1 MRRRRPVRPIVVVAA
16 VALLAGAAVPAVA
29 APAPAALTTVMPAV
43 TPSSIGTYS
52 FIGHGWGHGRG
63 MGQYGA
69 LGYAL
74 NSHWTYAAI
83 LAHYYGGT
91 TAAPDAADPNS
102 RSLDVELTAR
112 TGTDT
117 AATGTSLMLD
127 QGTGAKPVLMPD
139 GVTPARTVSLKADGT
154 GRFAV
159 RVAATECA
167 SGGPLVPLTTT
178 VPSGTVITT
187 VPSGAVISDGAGQA
201 ITQCGDTQE
210 QTYRGALVAKWT
222 GSTPYTF
229 NRVPVEQYLRDVVPH
244 ESPAGWGSL
253 GTLQPDG
260 QPWGMEAL
268 KAQSVAA
275 RSYALSSSRPSGATT
290 CDTTACQV
298 YMPYATR
305 SYATPSWTTAGW
317 NTLPYP
323 QSDQAVVLT
332 AGQVLRTSSGAIAR
346 TEFSSSTGG
355 YTAGGAF
362 PAVEDLGD
370 AITGNPNHT
379 WTVSLTAAQVA
390 ARLGLSGVTAITITN
405 RNGLGDLGGRV
416 LSLTVIDA
424 SGVSRAYTGAQFQAA
439 LGLNS
444 DWFAVSGVT
453 PGQAQAVV
461 QSLYQD
467 VLGRGPDPQGLVDW
481 TAVVQVAGNGQAV
494 ANGIVYSR
502 ERLIT
507 LVTAEY
513 QAALHRNPEPTGL
526 DAWVQVLAAG
536 AGVSD
541 LEIGIY
547 ASQESLMVLGGGDTA
562 TWVGA
567 MYASILG
574 RPAAPSE
581 ATAWAQVA
589 QKYGRAAA
597 VSGIAKSNEA
607 GLLRL
612 SAYYQQFLGRGLDAS
627 GIASWLPYM
636 SGAGDFLVPG
646 FIGGSIEY
654 WSRAQTRFPS

>member
-1 MRRRRPVRPIVVVAA
+1 MRRLPPLVRPIAVVAA
-16 VALLAGAAVPAVA
+16 AATLVGLA
-29 APAPAALTTVMPAV
+29 APAQAATSSAV
-43 TPSSIGTYS
+43 VPSPIGTYT
-52 FIGHGWGHGRG
+52 FTGHGWGHGRG

-74 NSHWTYAAI
+74 NQWTYDRI
-83 LAHYYGGT
+83 LALYYGGT
-91 TAAPDAADPNS
+91 TAAPDADDPNS
-102 RSLDVELTAR
+102 LSLDVELTAR
-112 TGTDT
+112 TGKDT
-117 AATGTSLMLD
+117 AATGTNLTLD
-127 QGTGAKPVLMPD
+127 QGAGAQPVLMPD
-139 GVTPARTVSLKADGT
+139 GVTPARTVSLLKDGT
-154 GRFAV
+154 GRFTV

-167 SGGPLVPLTTT
+167 SGDPLVSLNTT
-178 VPSGTVITT
+178 VPSGTVIR
-187 VPSGAVISDGAGQA
+187 DGAGQA

-253 GTLQPDG
+253 GGLQTNG

-275 RSYALSSSRPSGATT
+275 RSYALSSSRASGATT

-305 SYATPSWTTAGW
+305 SYATPSWTTANW
-317 NTLPYP
+317 TILSYP
-323 QSDQAVVLT
+323 QSDQAVVAT
-332 AGQVLRTSSGAIAR
+332 VGQVRRTGTGAIAR

-355 YTAGGAF
+355 WTAGGAF

-370 AITGNPNHT
+370 AVAGNPNHT
-379 WTVSLTAAQVA
+379 WTVTLTAAQLA
-390 ARLGLSGVTAITITN
+390 GRLGFSGVSGIAITA
-405 RNGLGDLGGRV
+405 RNGLGDMGGRV
-416 LSLTVIDA
+416 TGLTVIDSA
-424 SGVSRAYTGAQFQAA
+424 GNAHSYAGGDAIRSA

-444 DWFAVSGVT
+444 DWFTVSGVT

-467 VLGRGPDPQGLVDW
+467 VLGRGPDPQGLADW
-481 TAVVQVAGNGQAV
+481 TAVAQAAGNGQAV

-502 ERLIT
+502 ERLMT
-507 LVTAEY
+507 LVTAGY
-513 QAALHRNPEPTGL
+513 QAALHRDPEPTGL
-526 DAWVQVLAAG
+526 EAWVQVLAAG

-547 ASQESLMVLGGGDTA
+547 ASQESLAVLGGGDTA

-574 RPAAPSE
+574 RPAAASE
-581 ATAWAQVA
+581 AAAWAQVA
-589 QKYGRAAA
+589 LTKGRAAA
-597 VSGIAKSNEA
+597 VAGIAKSNEA
-607 GLLRL
+607 GLRRL
-612 SAYYQQFLGRGLDAS
+612 AAYYQQFLGRGLDAS